1 VLTDLGVGIEVALR
15 DGTDELAADTSHS
28 CVPGDLVL
36 LGWVRRPA
44 PAMMRTCAVGRVDV
58 RALNGPLQGHL
69 ETVNGDLVFTPSANG
84 VQVNGTRTNYPSME
98 VYQDMADGT
107 SHTVIIDNAFEGG
120 QQGPMTNLPFHHDVG
135 IGGKAFAPF
144 DTGGWN
150 PTYDVPTPLPS
161 TPFGP
166 VTSPPSVPALPSG
179 PAVQE

>member
-1 VLTDLGVGIEVALR
+1 
-15 DGTDELAADTSHS
+15 
-28 CVPGDLVL
+28 
-36 LGWVRRPA
+36 
-44 PAMMRTCAVGRVDV
+44 MMRTCAVGRVDV